1 MRNPKFYAF
10 ATLASC
16 GSEKTKFNVGAQ
28 LQTFHYP
35 TISKP
40 LLSAN
45 DCREI
50 PTGKPLLFKS
60 MTDRQTDKNT
70 TFLLPRYCAKSEPIK
85 RGFVTEDLEH
95 VVAPPTAPM
104 LSTDGQ

>member
-60 MTDRQTDKNT
+60 MTYRQTDKQTKIPHFCSPGIVQSLSPSN
-70 TFLLPRYCAKSEPIK
+70 
-85 RGFVTEDLEH
+85 
-95 VVAPPTAPM
+95 VA
-104 LSTDGQ
+104 L